1 MREFAYSNVID
12 NFEAKKIVRKLI
24 YTFFKGNIK
33 RTKVFID
40 GFLKDKTYF
49 SFKRPF
55 GTGEAIISTPST
67 LTELFPDEKLF
78 VLRHY
83 KYKNNNLPLFL
94 VRSDVLQKDLEDL
107 NHICNYE
114 YSYIFNKN
122 FSHCFFI
129 TGSYNYEEPNY
140 VAILQLYKLL

>member
-1 MREFAYSNVID
+1 MREFLYNHVID
-12 NFEAKKIVRKLI
+12 SLKAEKIVRKLI
-24 YTFFKGNIK
+24 YIFFKGNIRKKKVYIK
-33 RTKVFID
+33 RV
-40 GFLKDKTYF
+40 LKDKTYF

-55 GTGEAIISTPST
+55 GADETIISTPSI
-67 LTELFPDEKLF
+67 LTELFPNEKLF

-83 KYKNNNLPLFL
+83 NYKDNTLPLFL
-94 VRSDVLQKDLEDL
+94 VKSEVLQKDLENL
-107 NHICNYE
+107 NHINNYE

-140 VAILQLYKLL
+140 VAILQLYKPL